1 MSRPQRASA
10 SRLSEWLASK
20 RPQINSGKD
29 MKERKDLCAVSG
41 DANWCS
47 CCGTQYGDSSKT
59 KNRATYDSVI
69 LLLGICPKKM
79 KTLLWKDT
87 CTPMFIAALFT
98 TAKIWKQSKC
108 PPRDEWIK
116 MMWYTHNSQ
125 DMKTTRVSANR
136 WVDKEDVIHTQT
148 QTHTHTHTHTHRHT
162 HTEILFS
169 HEKEGNLPF
178 ATTWMNLEGIVL
190 SKISRTEDRYCMISL
205 ICGI

>member
-10 SRLSEWLASK
+10 SHLSEWLASK

-29 MKERKDLCAVSG
+29 MKERKDLCTVSG

-47 CCGTQYGDSSKT
+47 CCGKQYGDSSKT

-98 TAKIWKQSKC
+98 TAKIWKQPEC
-108 PPRDEWIK
+108 LPTDEWIK
-116 MMWYTHNSQ
+116 KMWY
-125 DMKTTRVSANR
+125 
-136 WVDKEDVIHTQT
+136 
-148 QTHTHTHTHTHRHT
+148 THRHT
-162 HTEILFS
+162 HTDTHRHTHTPTHTEILLS

>member
-1 MSRPQRASA
+1 MK
-10 SRLSEWLASK
+10 K
-20 RPQINSGKD
+20 RKH
-29 MKERKDLCAVSG
+29 LCTVSG
-41 DANWCS
+41 N
-47 CCGTQYGDSSKT
+47 
-59 KNRATYDSVI
+59 DSVI

-79 KTLLWKDT
+79 KTLIWKDT

-98 TAKIWKQSKC
+98 IAKLWKQPKC

-116 MMWYTHNSQ
+116 MMWYTQNSQ
-125 DMKTTRVSANR
+125 DMKTTKVSANR

-148 QTHTHTHTHTHRHT
+148 HTQIHTQTQTHTHRHMHTDTHTHRHT
-162 HTEILFS
+162 HTEILLS

-190 SKISRTEDRYCMISL
+190 SKISWTEDRYCVISL